1 MELIQKKLF
10 SKRIFVIKGNEL
22 DVSIESPK
30 GNSRYSLPFEEVGTR
45 KFYKSASKTFPY
57 IFISIVTFML
67 IILLYS
73 YLFIKD
79 SMNDGTFWVNI
90 TLWSFINI
98 GIFLSTKQKSIYLV
112 GTPRSVEFF
121 EDLPNKEEVEKFL
134 DILISK
140 VKDYLKEKYGKIDL
154 DIPEDMLM
162 RNFLFLRNS
171 ELITEKE
178 YEELKEDYKQKKI
191 M

>member
-1 MELIQKKLF
+1 M
-10 SKRIFVIKGNEL
+10 
-22 DVSIESPK
+22 
-30 GNSRYSLPFEEVGTR
+30 
-45 KFYKSASKTFPY
+45 
-57 IFISIVTFML
+57 
-67 IILLYS
+67 
-73 YLFIKD
+73 
-79 SMNDGTFWVNI
+79 
-90 TLWSFINI
+90 
-98 GIFLSTKQKSIYLV
+98 
-112 GTPRSVEFF
+112 
-121 EDLPNKEEVEKFL
+121 PNKEEVEKFL